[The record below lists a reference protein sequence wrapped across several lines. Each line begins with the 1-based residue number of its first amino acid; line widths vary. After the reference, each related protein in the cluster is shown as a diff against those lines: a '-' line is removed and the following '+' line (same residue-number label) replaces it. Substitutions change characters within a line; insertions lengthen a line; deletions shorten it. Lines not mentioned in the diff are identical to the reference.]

1 MSSRITILLCGCV
14 CWLAL
19 TGCHAPGK
27 PGGPTMAGVRAEN
40 FEALWGRC
48 VRTLRKHHFAPD
60 RQDRRLGILT
70 SHPSVSMQFFEPWR
84 DDAPGAYQFFEA
96 NLSTIRRIVE
106 IRVEVADRPSDEYQ
120 VSVQVDKYRYSAPE
134 RQVTT
139 ASGALQIFG
148 EKLPTTTGERL
159 SREEGVH
166 WAKLGRDGRLEL
178 DLLGEIIEH
187 FPPGYSPPSGG
198 PD

>member
-1 MSSRITILLCGCV
+1 MRIAILLCGCV
-14 CWLAL
+14 CWPAL
-19 TGCHAPGK
+19 TGCQAPGK
-27 PGGPTMAGVRAEN
+27 PEGPTIAGVRAEN

-70 SHPSVSMQFFEPWR
+70 SHPTVSMQFFEPWR
-84 DDAPGAYQFFEA
+84 RDAPGLYQFAEA

-106 IRVEVADRPSDEYQ
+106 IRIEVADRSSDAYQ
-120 VSVQVDKYRYSAPE
+120 VAVQVDKYRYSAPE

-148 EKLPTTTGERL
+148 ERLPTTTGERL
-159 SREEGVH
+159 PHEGSVH
-166 WAKLGRDGRLEL
+166 WAKLGRDERLEL
-178 DLLGEIIEH
+178 SLLGQIIEH
-187 FPPGYSPPSGG
+187 FPPPG
-198 PD
+198 